1 MLSRWRAPARRAGDQ
16 IESGG
21 KDPVSLPMRGKWSG
35 SVVAVMVNVA
45 VQDRTP
51 K

>member
-1 MLSRWRAPARRAGDQ
+1 
-16 IESGG
+16 
-21 KDPVSLPMRGKWSG
+21 LPMRGKWSG